1 MDAAAE
7 PVVKVETD
15 VPVTLEAV
23 VAMQVD
29 APTTA
34 TAAAEEE
41 TPSNASGSN
50 EDIKAVILNYG
61 KWKDAKS
68 MEVFLREHSVE
79 FQKVQKSRQL
89 TFGFVHFRTREE
101 RDTALPVLQSLTW
114 CGEPME
120 AKDALV
126 KRSMTRDDRAAR
138 SSKKR
143 KQHERENDNEA
154 DGEGG
159 DKPEAKAVPTCASD
173 VVTPWASIPYD
184 EQLQRK
190 EAEMKKVLVKIV
202 RNTRKE
208 YGKKEKRIGVDQRNN
223 ARKHAANGTESDK
236 PVVVR
241 APLNIP
247 TWLTSHGSMFVLAG
261 GALYSR
267 AHEADDGT
275 EWTRQVAADGVV
287 AIVSFGSELVAA
299 KADNTICALTKRG
312 QEREWVVICQGP
324 GAPITSLASLRGTLL
339 CCTADGCILKQE
351 GTGRFASGAWTQIGD
366 VDGATL
372 IGLYNGHLYAYC
384 PTNSNCKWWRAPLTS
399 DALDVLVFEKWAVE
413 VTGPVLGMSSH
424 NAQLIL
430 LTDELSYVMGDG
442 QVIKT
447 APIVF
452 ANKTS
457 NEQPTFTAFASHKGL
472 CCPTDSIHPSP
483 VTEGYRNKCEFSIG
497 FDLEGKPCVG
507 FRLGLFR
514 DGLITTSKPDD
525 CVNVSQ
531 TMKHVVVAVQN
542 LIETAGYPVYDVK
555 SQEGV
560 WRMLTVRESE
570 RTQDLMVVVQV
581 KPPQVET
588 KGEGGD
594 DSKVMDDLKQK
605 IIATLTDAA
614 LPVKV
619 TSIFLQE
626 YAGVSAPSE
635 DDPVVHIYGQTTIEE
650 HLLGKRFSVSPGAFF
665 QVNTRGAETLYSL
678 VKEQADADESTL
690 VYDVCCG
697 TGTIGICA
705 SEGAAKVVGIE
716 ICKAA
721 TDDAAV
727 NAKLNGVKN
736 VSFINSKAEDVM
748 KDLLKTKRS
757 DSEQQI
763 KRVVAIVDPPRAGL
777 HHQVLRALRGCPP
790 VERIVYVSCNPTG
803 SLITDAMTLCGPKTK
818 ALVGEA
824 FEPVHAIPVDMF
836 PHTPHCEMI
845 IVFERVKK
853 NNLLTAAS
861 EK

>member
-1 MDAAAE
+1 MDAAAQPAAE
-7 PVVKVETD
+7 PVKAE
-15 VPVTLEAV
+15 VPVTT
-23 VAMQVD
+23 QVD
-29 APTTA
+29 ATSSSSSNA
-34 TAAAEEE
+34 NADE

-68 MEVFLREHSVE
+68 MEVFLREHNVE

-126 KRSMTRDDRAAR
+126 KRSMQRDDRAAR
-138 SSKKR
+138 SKKR
-143 KQHERENDNEA
+143 KQHERENHGDEVDDN
-154 DGEGG
+154 GG

-173 VVTPWASIPYD
+173 VVTPWAGIQYE

-223 ARKHAANGTESDK
+223 ARKNAESDK
-236 PVVVR
+236 PVAVR

-247 TWLTSHGSMFVLAG
+247 TWLTSHGSMYVLAD

-267 AHEADDGT
+267 AHEADAST
-275 EWTRQVAADGVV
+275 EWTRQVAADSVV

-312 QEREWVVICQGP
+312 KEREWVEICQGP

-339 CCTADGCILKQE
+339 CCTADGRILKQE

-366 VDGATL
+366 VDGAKL

-384 PTNSNCKWWRAPLTS
+384 PGNSSCKWWRAPLTS
-399 DALDVLVFEKWAVE
+399 DALDVLVFEEWAVE
-413 VTGPVLGMSSH
+413 VAGDVLGMSSH

-442 QVIKT
+442 QVVKT
-447 APIVF
+447 APIVL

-457 NEQPTFTAFASHKGL
+457 FSSGEPLTFTAFASHKGL

-531 TMKHVVVAVQN
+531 TMKHVCVAVQN
-542 LIETAGYPVYDVK
+542 LVETAGYPVYDVK

-581 KPPQVET
+581 KPPQLQTED
-588 KGEGGD
+588 GGD
-594 DSKVMDDLKQK
+594 DSEAMDDLKQK
-605 IIATLTDAA
+605 VIAALTDAS
-614 LPVKV
+614 LSVKV

-678 VKEQADADESTL
+678 VKEQADADENTL
-690 VYDVCCG
+690 LYDVCCG

-705 SEGAAKVVGIE
+705 SEGAGKVVGIE

-727 NAKLNGVKN
+727 NAKLNGVEN

-748 KDLLKTKRS
+748 KDLLKAKRS

-818 ALVGEA
+818 TLVGEA